1 MSNELRRFALHGTT
15 LRRGARDARWELAR
29 SSFYHQRTLA
39 MRPDRVLRRREPK
52 PAWERR
58 RTAREDPRSAVARAI
73 THVPEDR
80 ESHAGT
86 ITAART

>member
-1 MSNELRRFALHGTT
+1 M
-15 LRRGARDARWELAR
+15 GAGAFQFLSSAHSRDAAGPRSAAAGTEAR
-29 SSFYHQRTLA
+29 L
-39 MRPDRVLRRREPK
+39 
-52 PAWERR
+52 ERR